1 MLKRLISII
10 IIIVMIF
17 IFTSCN
23 KTNDENATIQI
34 WCYDFEGAGG
44 YSDTLDSILANSKI
58 FCEKNKIPLEIV
70 RYDEKTLS
78 HEDYVLK
85 RNAAA
90 ANGNMI
96 IIEDARYLSDI
107 SKQHADYSKLN
118 NYDSL
123 LSSYKDRYCIPLGVG
138 YRAVAVNNDVLNYYG
153 INTEKPIITYGEYLE
168 IKQQMKE
175 SGAKIKVTPTE
186 YEEILDYYLDK
197 NGLKF
202 VNEDSAVLK
211 DNDKF
216 KESLKNTIVGMCDD
230 FILFNDSLL
239 NVDSVQNYSKNN
251 SFIYDE
257 NSELMLYDNT
267 DNTYFITGYSDFV
280 NLGESILNKT
290 LVISPKS
297 TFMSPCFYMYKEIT
311 NNKIYDLANYIVSET
326 SYLYVSNRFHYFSPV
341 FDAERTKK
349 LLDVDDNWK
358 YIGEFKTRA
367 EQGKEVDM
375 KIYNLVNDVYEM
387 LVKNKETSKLIA
399 SYYYI
404 NRGYSNR
411 IYGFVADSIYELSNQ
426 KFDYKNEEISKMI
439 DNRINEFITNFN
451 VYYN

>member
-1 MLKRLISII
+1 
-10 IIIVMIF
+10 
-17 IFTSCN
+17 
-23 KTNDENATIQI
+23 
-34 WCYDFEGAGG
+34 
-44 YSDTLDSILANSKI
+44 
-58 FCEKNKIPLEIV
+58 
-70 RYDEKTLS
+70 
-78 HEDYVLK
+78 
-85 RNAAA
+85 
-90 ANGNMI
+90 
-96 IIEDARYLSDI
+96 
-107 SKQHADYSKLN
+107 
-118 NYDSL
+118 
-123 LSSYKDRYCIPLGVG
+123 
-138 YRAVAVNNDVLNYYG
+138 
-153 INTEKPIITYGEYLE
+153 
-168 IKQQMKE
+168 
-175 SGAKIKVTPTE
+175 
-186 YEEILDYYLDK
+186 
-197 NGLKF
+197 
-202 VNEDSAVLK
+202 
-211 DNDKF
+211 
-216 KESLKNTIVGMCDD
+216 
-230 FILFNDSLL
+230 
-239 NVDSVQNYSKNN
+239 KNN

-426 KFDYKNEEISKMI
+426 KFNYKNEEINNMI
-439 DNRINEFITNFN
+439 DNKIDEFITNFN
-451 VYYN
+451 VHYN